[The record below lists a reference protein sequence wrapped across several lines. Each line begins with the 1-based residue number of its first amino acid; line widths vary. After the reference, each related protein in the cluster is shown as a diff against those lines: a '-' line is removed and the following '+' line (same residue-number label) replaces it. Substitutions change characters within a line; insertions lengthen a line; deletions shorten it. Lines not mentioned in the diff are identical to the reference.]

1 MTINHLKCK
10 SMKMTKTCLSNKM
23 RTLEM
28 IQVQSLENW
37 RMRIIN
43 LITII
48 QVMGKKSISQIQ
60 LLKEKEVI
68 IIDIIVKT
76 H

>member
-10 SMKMTKTCLSNKM
+10 SMKMTKTCLINKM

-28 IQVQSLENW
+28 IWGLSLENW

-48 QVMGKKSISQIQ
+48 QEMEKKSISQIQ